1 MQKRDFSWYD
11 YLPISK
17 AKQPSALFGQPIK
30 NATVII
36 TPKAIPTTIRRLFII
51 QHKIPKIKSNTPIIQ
66 LKLRVDLVYIKKVD
80 PFGSIFFSLTTKC

>member
-30 NATVII
+30 NAIVII

-51 QHKIPKIKSNTPIIQ
+51 QHKIPKIKSNASV
-66 LKLRVDLVYIKKVD
+66 K
-80 PFGSIFFSLTTKC
+80 